1 METCLTDVIEVLWAD
16 MKLEVTTESADQTMQ
31 FASVLAHKLQGGEI
45 IELIGDVG
53 AGKTTFTKGLVA
65 GLESISDVT
74 SPTFSI
80 SNVYDDG
87 LLPVYHFDFY
97 RLDNNDEMIKHELV
111 ETVEH
116 DNAVIILEWAQ
127 AMRNVL
133 DRESI
138 KITIE
143 APDVDQR
150 RFSIEIP
157 KMYHYIGGAA

>member
-1 METCLTDVIEVLWAD
+1 
-16 MKLEVTTESADQTMQ
+16 MKLEVTTENVDQTMQ
-31 FASVLAHKLQGGEI
+31 FASILAHKLQGGEI

-74 SPTFSI
+74 SPTFAI
-80 SNVYDDG
+80 SNIYDDG

-97 RLDNNDEMIKHELV
+97 RLDDNDEMIKHELA

-116 DNAVIILEWAQ
+116 DNAVIVLEWAQ
-127 AMRNVL
+127 SVRNVL
-133 DRESI
+133 DRDSI

-143 APDVDQR
+143 APSVDER
-150 RFSIEIP
+150 RFSLEIP
-157 KMYHYIGGAA
+157 QAYSYIGGAA